1 LSITFLTP
9 VGGLLA
15 LGALLPLIG
24 LAAVARRAGRVRRAL
39 ALPPRPRSRLLL
51 PAGAAVAAAGLLGL
65 AAAQPVLARTTTL
78 DVRTDAEVFVA
89 LDVSRSMLASLG
101 PAGETR
107 LSRAKA
113 VAEEL
118 RGELAGVPVG
128 LASLTDRI
136 LPHLF
141 PSADED
147 VFRTTLARAIGI
159 EQPPPRSTFSRN
171 ATSFDSLADVATR
184 RFFSPEAQQ
193 RLLVVLTDGESE
205 PVTAGRVGRLLRRAS
220 VKTVFVQ
227 LWDPAERVYTN
238 GRAEPQYRPDPAGR
252 TLLEA
257 LAVATG
263 GAVYAEGETTRA
275 AAKSRELLG
284 GGPTRAEGVREARSG
299 LAAYLALAALLP
311 VGLLLARTDR

>member
-1 LSITFLTP
+1 ML
-9 VGGLLA
+9 
-15 LGALLPLIG
+15 
-24 LAAVARRAGRVRRAL
+24 ARRSSG
-39 ALPPRPRSRLLL
+39 
-51 PAGAAVAAAGLLGL
+51 
-65 AAAQPVLARTTTL
+65 
-78 DVRTDAEVFVA
+78 DA
-89 LDVSRSMLASLG
+89 
-101 PAGETR
+101 TR
-107 LSRAKA
+107 LVRAKA
-113 VAEEL
+113 LASGL
-118 RGELAGVPVG
+118 RDELAGVPVG

-141 PSADED
+141 PTADED
-147 VFRTTLARAIGI
+147 VFRATLARAIGI
-159 EQPPPRSTFSRN
+159 EHPPPRSTFARN

-184 RFFSPEAQQ
+184 RFFPPSAT
-193 RLLVVLTDGESE
+193 RRVLVVLTDGEST
-205 PVTAGRVGRLLRRAS
+205 PTTAGRVGRLLGRAS

-263 GAVYAEGETTRA
+263 GNVYSEREGA
-275 AAKSRELLG
+275 AAARKSRQLIG
-284 GGPTRAEGVREARSG
+284 SGPTRAQGVREARSG

>member
-1 LSITFLTP
+1 
-9 VGGLLA
+9 
-15 LGALLPLIG
+15 
-24 LAAVARRAGRVRRAL
+24 
-39 ALPPRPRSRLLL
+39 LL
-51 PAGAAVAAAGLLGL
+51 PAAAAVAAAGLLGL
-65 AAAQPVLARTTTL
+65 AAAQPILARTTTL

-89 LDVSRSMLASLG
+89 LDVSRSMLASRG
-101 PAGETR
+101 PGEATR
-107 LSRAKA
+107 LTRAKL
-113 VAEEL
+113 VASELREEL
-118 RGELAGVPVG
+118 SGVPVG
-128 LASLTDRI
+128 LASITDRI

-141 PSADED
+141 PSADAD
-147 VFRTTLARAIGI
+147 VYRATLARAIGI

-205 PVTAGRVGRLLRRAS
+205 PVTAGRVGRLLGRAS

-263 GAVYAEGETTRA
+263 GAVYAERETARA
-275 AAKSRELLG
+275 ADKSREVLG

>member
-89 LDVSRSMLASLG
+89 LDVSRSMLASRG

-184 RFFSPEAQQ
+184 RFFSPEAKQ

-205 PVTAGRVGRLLRRAS
+205 PITAGRVGRLLRRAS

-227 LWDPAERVYTN
+227 LWDPSERVYTN

-311 VGLLLARTDR
+311 VGLLLARTGR

>member
-1 LSITFLTP
+1 LSVTFLTP
-9 VGGLLA
+9 AGALLA
-15 LGALLPLIG
+15 LGALLPLAG
-24 LAAVARRAGRVRRAL
+24 LAAVTRRAGRVRRTLALAPRPRRRL
-39 ALPPRPRSRLLL
+39 ALPV
-51 PAGAAVAAAGLLGL
+51 GAAVAAAGLLGL

-89 LDVSRSMLASLG
+89 LDVSRSMLASRG
-101 PAGETR
+101 PGEATR
-107 LSRAKA
+107 LTRAKL
-113 VAEEL
+113 VASEL
-118 RGELAGVPVG
+118 REELAGIPVG

-147 VFRTTLARAIGI
+147 VYRATLTRAIGI

-184 RFFSPEAQQ
+184 RFFSPEAKQ

-205 PVTAGRVGRLLRRAS
+205 PVTAGRVGRLLGRAS

-227 LWDPAERVYTN
+227 LWDPVERVYTN
-238 GRAEPQYRPDPAGR
+238 GTAEPQYRPDPAGR

-263 GAVYAEGETTRA
+263 GAVYSESETAAA
-275 AAKSRELLG
+275 AAKSRQLLG
-284 GGPTRAEGVREARSG
+284 AGPTRAEGVREARSG

>member
-1 LSITFLTP
+1 M
-9 VGGLLA
+9 
-15 LGALLPLIG
+15 LPASAA
-24 LAAVARRAGRVRRAL
+24 LAA
-39 ALPPRPRSRLLL
+39 
-51 PAGAAVAAAGLLGL
+51 AALLGL

-89 LDVSRSMLASLG
+89 VDVSRSMLASRESG
-101 PAGETR
+101 GATR
-107 LSRAKA
+107 IARAKA
-113 VAEEL
+113 VAARL

-147 VFRTTLARAIGI
+147 VFRATLTRAIGI
-159 EQPPPRSTFSRN
+159 EQPPPRSTFSKN

-184 RFFSPEAQQ
+184 RFFPPTAT
-193 RLLVVLTDGESE
+193 RRVLVVLTDGEST
-205 PVTAGRVGRLLRRAS
+205 PTTAARIGRLLGRAS
-220 VKTVFVQ
+220 IKTVFVQ
-227 LWDPAERVYTN
+227 IWDPTERVYTN
-238 GRAEPQYRPDPAGR
+238 GAAEPQYRPDPAGR

-257 LAVATG
+257 LAVATDG
-263 GAVYAEGETTRA
+263 SVYSESQAEA
-275 AAKSRELLG
+275 AAHKTRELIG
-284 GGPTRAEGVREARSG
+284 SGPTRAQGVREARSG